1 MELFFFIDMLVE
13 EFIYVWC
20 VWGWYVMDKD
30 KVIYIYLVYLFLIIF
45 YFLVN
50 MGNKVG

>member
-1 MELFFFIDMLVE
+1 
-13 EFIYVWC
+13 
-20 VWGWYVMDKD
+20 MDKD

-45 YFLVN
+45 YILVN

>member
-1 MELFFFIDMLVE
+1 
-13 EFIYVWC
+13 
-20 VWGWYVMDKD
+20 MDKD

-45 YFLVN
+45 YFLDN